1 MEEIDK
7 QGRNLST
14 TVWTQ
19 LDRKAGA
26 ITELTIRQLR
36 NRISTWVVLGVGVL
50 LVSLLL
56 IFYIDSIREEFEPF
70 DNDGD
75 SEDWDNDGYPLGQER
90 MYGTSDYNAK
100 HFPGSSE
107 YIYQGDIDDND
118 QPRNHYGNHTWV
130 NAWGYFTPTWID
142 TDTSN
147 PFSNSFDWIDWSEEE
162 IICEAAGLS
171 DNPFESY
178 DWGSLSRNY
187 CLYENGTYVMFG
199 AIFIGEGDFFVEPGW
214 YTEWGY
220 LTEEIFVEKH
230 PKSMYIDEDDIDWDG
245 TKISSS
251 QGFDDDGDCLK
262 VDYIDESNPNDSNRN
277 GIYCDVQWTYDL
289 NGNLVSIQAD
299 DNVDEDPDDS
309 KHIGESSHRT
319 FIIGTGK
326 IAFVMILGLFLPLF
340 LALGLVRDE
349 SENGTL
355 HYLLSKP
362 IHRGEFI
369 LYRLLGYLAIV
380 VSYTVILTFIIAFI
394 TSIIGPGDSIIR
406 LSDYPVWI
414 GIALS
419 TILVLTAYGSV
430 FNTIGLVLPRYG
442 VYLCILFG
450 IWEFLMGLFT
460 ITIPNSS
467 ITMLS
472 ISHWAIQIIDAIVM
486 IAWSDT
492 PLMQQQSDAFG
503 LDTGISFFWHP
514 PVHTLGTGN
523 PFIALIISV
532 VFILIFS
539 IGMILIGQLIFRK
552 KEIM

>member
-251 QGFDDDGDCLK
+251 Q
-262 VDYIDESNPNDSNRN
+262 
-277 GIYCDVQWTYDL
+277 
-289 NGNLVSIQAD
+289 
-299 DNVDEDPDDS
+299 
-309 KHIGESSHRT
+309 
-319 FIIGTGK
+319 
-326 IAFVMILGLFLPLF
+326 
-340 LALGLVRDE
+340 
-349 SENGTL
+349 
-355 HYLLSKP
+355 
-362 IHRGEFI
+362 
-369 LYRLLGYLAIV
+369 
-380 VSYTVILTFIIAFI
+380 
-394 TSIIGPGDSIIR
+394 
-406 LSDYPVWI
+406 
-414 GIALS
+414 
-419 TILVLTAYGSV
+419 
-430 FNTIGLVLPRYG
+430 
-442 VYLCILFG
+442 
-450 IWEFLMGLFT
+450 
-460 ITIPNSS
+460 
-467 ITMLS
+467 
-472 ISHWAIQIIDAIVM
+472 
-486 IAWSDT
+486 
-492 PLMQQQSDAFG
+492 
-503 LDTGISFFWHP
+503 
-514 PVHTLGTGN
+514 
-523 PFIALIISV
+523 
-532 VFILIFS
+532 
-539 IGMILIGQLIFRK
+539 
-552 KEIM
+552 

>member
-50 LVSLLL
+50 LISLLL
-56 IFYIDSIREEFEPF
+56 IFYVDSIRDDFEPF

-75 SEDWDNDGYPLGQER
+75 SQDWDNDGYPLGQELI
-90 MYGTSDYNAK
+90 YGTSDYDDSN
-100 HFPGSSE
+100 FPGSSE
-107 YIYQGDIDDND
+107 YIYQGDIDWND

-130 NAWGYFTPTWID
+130 YAWGYFTPMWID
-142 TDTSN
+142 VEAEN
-147 PFSNSFDWIDWSEEE
+147 PFSWSDSWIDWSSEEYICEEE
-162 IICEAAGLS
+162 GLGS
-171 DNPFESY
+171 DPFSSGRFTL
-178 DWGSLSRNY
+178 DRNY
-187 CLYENGTYVMFG
+187 CLFENGTYIMFG

-214 YTEWGY
+214 NTEWGY
-220 LTEEIFVEKH
+220 LTEPFFVEKH
-230 PKSMYIDEDDIDWDG
+230 PKSKYIDEDDINWDENRV
-245 TKISSS
+245 SSS

-262 VDYIDESNPNDSNRN
+262 EDYVVDSSPNDSNRN
-277 GIYCDVQWTYDL
+277 GIYCDVQWTFDS
-289 NGNLVSIQAD
+289 NGNLVSIRAD
-299 DNVDEDPDDS
+299 NNVDEDPDDS

-326 IAFVMILGLFLPLF
+326 IAFVMIIGLFVPLF

-380 VSYTVILTFIIAFI
+380 VSYTLILTLIIAFI
-394 TSIIGPGDSIIR
+394 TSIIGPGNSFIR

-414 GIALS
+414 GIAFS

-430 FNTIGLVLPRYG
+430 FNTVGLVLPRYG

-450 IWEFLMGLFT
+450 VWEFLMGLFT
-460 ITIPNSS
+460 ITIPESD

-472 ISHWAIQIIDAIVM
+472 ISHWAIQLIDAVVM

-492 PLMQQQSDAFG
+492 PLIQEQADAFG
-503 LDTGISFFWHP
+503 LETGISFFWHP
-514 PVHTLGTGN
+514 PVHTLGTGS
-523 PFIALIISV
+523 PFIASIISV
-532 VFILIFS
+532 VFILTFS
-539 IGMILIGQLIFRK
+539 MGMILIGQLIFRN